1 MKYVTLADHA
11 MREYAPDKIFAASQ
25 KAKAAIAE
33 LGGDAVINST
43 LGECQDDDGKLMV
56 LPTVEKMLRSMPVE
70 EMCSY
75 APIGGIPGFNEAV
88 QISLFG
94 HVSERFH
101 VESVP
106 TPGGCGA
113 LR

>member
-1 MKYVTLADHA
+1 
-11 MREYAPDKIFAASQ
+11 
-25 KAKAAIAE
+25 
-33 LGGDAVINST
+33 
-43 LGECQDDDGKLMV
+43 MV
-56 LPTVEKMLRSMPVE
+56 LPTVEKMLRSMPIE

-101 VESVP
+101 VDSVP

-113 LR
+113 PVSYTHLDVYKRQDGAREPGCLSE

>member
-1 MKYVTLADHA
+1 M
-11 MREYAPDKIFAASQ
+11 
-25 KAKAAIAE
+25 
-33 LGGDAVINST
+33 INST

-56 LPTVEKMLRSMPVE
+56 LLTVEKMLRSMPVE

-94 HVSERFH
+94 HVVSVFMWNLFRLRADAERCAMQ
-101 VESVP
+101 SG
-106 TPGGCGA
+106 TSWITGTAC
-113 LR
+113 